1 MLPVAGSPRAA
12 DGPRQEESGAGGK
25 LRVLEPLPAEAPPVE
40 DLLGQTILED
50 RLPGVSAP
58 PVAAPLDAEAPAA
71 QILRAVES
79 WAEAWS
85 SQDVERYLSFYAQS
99 FVPPG
104 DATRE
109 AWEAE
114 RRQRLSRPEFI
125 AVKVS
130 SPSPPAAVGPGQ
142 YRISFRQDYASDG
155 YSDVVKKTLE
165 LVRQDGGFKIVR
177 EETEDWW

>member
-12 DGPRQEESGAGGK
+12 DDPRQEDSDAGGRI
-25 LRVLEPLPAEAPPVE
+25 RVLEPLPAKAEIP
-40 DLLGQTILED
+40 LGPTILED
-50 RLPGVSAP
+50 RLPGFSAP
-58 PVAAPLDAEAPAA
+58 PEAATLDAEAPAA

-85 SQDVERYLSFYAQS
+85 SQAVERYLSFYAPS

-114 RRQRLSRPEFI
+114 RRQRLSRPDLI

-130 SPSPPAAVGPGQ
+130 SPSPPSAVGPGR

-165 LVRQDGGFKIVR
+165 LERQDGGFKIVR
-177 EETEDWW
+177 EEAADWW